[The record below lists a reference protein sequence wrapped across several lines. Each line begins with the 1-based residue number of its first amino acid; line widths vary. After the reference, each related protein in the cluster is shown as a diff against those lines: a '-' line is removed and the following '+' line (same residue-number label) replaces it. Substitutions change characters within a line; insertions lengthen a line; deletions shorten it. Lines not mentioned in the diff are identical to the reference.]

1 MADIRIGDELQRRF
15 LVHMLRV
22 RMFEEKIDELYL
34 QGKLPGS
41 IHTSIGQ
48 EAVSVGVLNAMRED
62 DLAIGSHRC
71 HGYWVIKGMDVKGMF
86 AELYGK
92 RTGSCKGK
100 AGSMHL
106 IDVTKGVMGAI
117 GIVGQQMPMAAG
129 IGLALKM
136 NGSDRICLCFF
147 GDGASNTG
155 VFHEA
160 LNVASLWKL
169 PVIFV
174 CENNGYAV
182 SVPVHRSTSVKDIAQ
197 RGQSYNIPGE
207 VVDGMDVLAVYPVA
221 QKAAERARKGEG
233 PSLIECKTYRFLGHS
248 RGDPPYGPYRT
259 KEELESWKEKDPIKK
274 LIADLAIP
282 EDEAARIRKQISEE
296 YEAAVRFAEE
306 SPYPASHEALEDIFV

>member
-1 MADIRIGDELQRRF
+1 MADIRVGDELQRRF

-221 QKAAERARKGEG
+221 KKAVERARGGEG

>member
-221 QKAAERARKGEG
+221 KKAVERARGGEG

>member
-1 MADIRIGDELQRRF
+1 MANFRVNDELKRRF
-15 LVHMLRV
+15 LIHMLRV

-92 RTGSCKGK
+92 RTGACKGK

-182 SVPVHRSTSVKDIAQ
+182 SVPVHRSTSVRDIAQ

-221 QKAAERARKGEG
+221 KKAVERARGGEG

>member
-22 RMFEEKIDELYL
+22 RMFEEKIHELYL

-136 NGSDRICLCFF
+136 KRSDRICLCFF

-160 LNVASLWKL
+160 LNIASLWKL

-182 SVPVHRSTSVKDIAQ
+182 SVPVHRSTSVRDIAQ

-221 QKAAERARKGEG
+221 KKAVERARGGEG
-233 PSLIECKTYRFLGHS
+233 PSMIECKTYRFLGHS
-248 RGDPPYGPYRT
+248 RGDPSYGPYRT

-274 LIADLAIP
+274 LIADLAIA

-306 SPYPASHEALEDIFV
+306 SPYPPSHEALEDIFV

>member
-1 MADIRIGDELQRRF
+1 MADIRVDDELQRRF

-182 SVPVHRSTSVKDIAQ
+182 SVPVHRSTSVRDIAQ

-221 QKAAERARKGEG
+221 KKAVERARGGEG

>member
-1 MADIRIGDELQRRF
+1 MADILINDELKRRF
-15 LVHMLRV
+15 VIHMLRV

-48 EAVSVGVLNAMRED
+48 EAVSVGVLNAMRDD

-92 RTGSCKGK
+92 RTGACKGK

-136 NGSDRICLCFF
+136 KRSDRICLCFF

-182 SVPVHRSTSVKDIAQ
+182 SVPVHCSTSVKDIAQ
-197 RGQSYNIPGE
+197 SGQSYNIPGE
-207 VVDGMDVLAVYPVA
+207 TVDGMDVLAVYPVA
-221 QKAAERARKGEG
+221 KKAAERARRGEG

-259 KEELESWKEKDPIKK
+259 KEELESWKQKDPIKK
-274 LIADLAIP
+274 LVIDLNLS
-282 EDEAARIRKQISEE
+282 EDELSRMRKEISEE
-296 YEAAVRFAEE
+296 YERAVRFAEE
-306 SPYPASHEALEDIFV
+306 SPYPDGPEALEDIFA